1 MAEVA
6 GKTIRIRGRKIV
18 TLSFPNILRMI
29 FLTLLACFM
38 IMPLV
43 YVISTSLKPLDELFL
58 FPPRFFTR
66 RPQLSNFSDLFSAL
80 DNSEVPFTR
89 YIFNSLFTAVCTVF
103 GTVLVCCMGA
113 YGLVKHRPRGGNIIF
128 ALILAALMFS
138 GQVTTI
144 PTYLVIKSLGLL
156 DTYLALIIPK
166 IAVAFNFFLVKQ
178 FLEQMP
184 ETYLEAARL
193 DGANEWQI
201 FWKIVMPH
209 IKSATATLVVFTFT
223 SAWNDYLGPVIYITN
238 NALKTLPLA
247 VQTISGGAGAS
258 SLATAGA
265 MAAAAF
271 VTILPTVVVYTVMQ
285 GRVMNT
291 MAYSGIKE

>member
-1 MAEVA
+1 MAEVK
-6 GKTIRIRGRKIV
+6 GKSVRIHGKKIF
-18 TLSFPNILRMI
+18 TFSFASTVRMI
-29 FLTLLACFM
+29 FLILLACFM
-38 IMPLV
+38 IMPLI
-43 YVISTSLKPLDELFL
+43 YVVSTALKPLDELFL

-66 RPQLSNFSDLFSAL
+66 RPTLSNFSDLFNAL
-80 DNSEVPFTR
+80 DSSEVPFLR
-89 YIFNSLFTAVCTVF
+89 YVFNSLFTSLCTVF
-103 GTVLVCCMGA
+103 GTVVVCCMGA
-113 YGLVKHRPRGGNIIF
+113 YGLVKHRPKGANAIF

-144 PTYLVIKSLGLL
+144 PSYLVIKSLGLL

-166 IAVAFNFFLVKQ
+166 LAVAFNFFLVKQ

-201 FWKIVMPH
+201 FWKIVMPY
-209 IKSATATLVVFTFT
+209 IKSATATLVVFSFT

-247 VQTISGGAGAS
+247 VQTISGGAGAL

-265 MAAAAF
+265 MAAATF
-271 VTILPTVVVYTVMQ
+271 ITVLPTIIVYTAMQ

-291 MAYSGIKE
+291 MAHSGIKE

>member
-1 MAEVA
+1 MAEVK
-6 GKTIRIRGRKIV
+6 GKSVRIHGKKIF
-18 TLSFPNILRMI
+18 TFSFASTVRMI

-38 IMPLV
+38 IMPLI
-43 YVISTSLKPLDELFL
+43 YVVSTALKPLDELFL

-66 RPQLSNFSDLFSAL
+66 RPTLSNFSDLFNAL
-80 DNSEVPFTR
+80 DSSEVPFLR
-89 YIFNSLFTAVCTVF
+89 YVFNSLFTALCTVF
-103 GTVLVCCMGA
+103 GTVVVCCMGA
-113 YGLVKHRPRGGNIIF
+113 YGLVKHRPKGANAIF

-144 PTYLVIKSLGLL
+144 PSYLVIKSLGLI

-166 IAVAFNFFLVKQ
+166 LAVAFNFFLVKQ

-201 FWKIVMPH
+201 FWKIVIPY
-209 IKSATATLVVFTFT
+209 IKSATATLVVFSFT

-247 VQTISGGAGAS
+247 VQTISGGAGAL

-265 MAAAAF
+265 MAAATF
-271 VTILPTVVVYTVMQ
+271 ITVLPTIIVYTAMQ

-291 MAYSGIKE
+291 MAHSGIKE

>member
-1 MAEVA
+1 MAEVK
-6 GKTIRIRGRKIV
+6 GRRIRLSSKI
-18 TLSFPNILRMI
+18 SFTISGSNTVRMA

-43 YVISTSLKPLDELFL
+43 YVISTAFKPLDELFL

-66 RPQLSNFSDLFSAL
+66 RPQLSNFSDLFNAL
-80 DNSEVPFTR
+80 DNSTVPFVR
-89 YIFNSLFTAVCTVF
+89 YIFNSLFISVATVL

-113 YGLVKHRPRGGNIIF
+113 YGLVKHRPKGANAIF

-138 GQVTTI
+138 QQVTTI
-144 PTYLVIKSLGLL
+144 PSYLVIKTLGLL
-156 DTYLALIIPK
+156 DTHWALIIPK
-166 IAVAFNFFLVKQ
+166 LAVAFNFFLVKQ

-201 FWKIVMPH
+201 FCKIVMPH
-209 IKSATATLVVFTFT
+209 IKSAVATLVVFSFT
-223 SAWNDYLGPVIYITN
+223 ASWNDYLGPVIYLSSD
-238 NALKTLPLA
+238 ALKTLPLA

-265 MAAAAF
+265 MAASTLI
-271 VTILPTVVVYTVMQ
+271 TIMPTIIVYTAMQ

-291 MAYSGIKE
+291 MAHSGIKE

>member
-1 MAEVA
+1 MAEVK
-6 GKTIRIRGRKIV
+6 GKSVRIHGKKIF
-18 TLSFPNILRMI
+18 TFSFATTVRMI

-38 IMPLV
+38 IMPLI
-43 YVISTSLKPLDELFL
+43 YVVSTALKPLDELFL

-66 RPQLSNFSDLFSAL
+66 RPTLSNFSDLFNAL
-80 DNSEVPFTR
+80 DSSEVPFQR
-89 YIFNSLFTAVCTVF
+89 YVFNSLFTALCTVF
-103 GTVLVCCMGA
+103 GTVVVCCMGA
-113 YGLVKHRPRGGNIIF
+113 YGLVKHRPKGANVIF

-144 PTYLVIKSLGLL
+144 PSYLVIKSLGLI

-166 IAVAFNFFLVKQ
+166 LAVAFNFFLVKQ

-201 FWKIVMPH
+201 FWKIVMPY
-209 IKSATATLVVFTFT
+209 IKSATATLVVFSFT

-247 VQTISGGAGAS
+247 VQTISGGAGAL

-265 MAAAAF
+265 MAAATF
-271 VTILPTVVVYTVMQ
+271 ITVLPTIIVYTAMQ

-291 MAYSGIKE
+291 MAHSGIKE

>member
-1 MAEVA
+1 MAEVK
-6 GKTIRIRGRKIV
+6 GKRIRIGSRI
-18 TLSFPNILRMI
+18 SFTISGSNTVRML

-38 IMPLV
+38 IMPLI
-43 YVISTSLKPLDELFL
+43 YVVSTAFKPLDELFL

-66 RPQLSNFSDLFSAL
+66 RPQLSNFSDLFNAL
-80 DNSEVPFTR
+80 DNSTVPFIR
-89 YIFNSLFTAVCTVF
+89 YIFNSLFISVATVA

-113 YGLVKHRPRGGNIIF
+113 YGLVKHRPKGANVIF

-138 GQVTTI
+138 QQVTTI
-144 PTYLVIKSLGLL
+144 PSYIVIKTLGLL
-156 DTYLALIIPK
+156 DTHWALIIPK
-166 IAVAFNFFLVKQ
+166 LAVAFNFFLVKQ

-201 FWKIVMPH
+201 FCKIVMPH
-209 IKSATATLVVFTFT
+209 IKSAVATLVVFSFT
-223 SAWNDYLGPVIYITN
+223 SSWNDYLGPVIYLTSD
-238 NALKTLPLA
+238 ALKTLPLA

-265 MAAAAF
+265 MAASTLI
-271 VTILPTVVVYTVMQ
+271 TILPTIIVYTAMQ

-291 MAYSGIKE
+291 MAHSGIKE